1 MYLKL
6 NALRVAGAALLVA
19 PLLFIA
25 PVTRAAAQ
33 TSDQIVVATPPN
45 DSSGEVFYAAD
56 MGFFAKAG
64 LNVKVMPM
72 NNAGAVAP
80 AVVSGAVTIGGL
92 TVPSVAIAREKGVPI
107 TIIAPGSIYSS
118 AAPTSGIIVLK
129 NSPLRKAS
137 DLNGKTLATRDLSNM
152 SFYGANVWIDKNGGD
167 SKSVKWIEI
176 SDTAD
181 IAAMQQGRVDAASVS
196 EPALDDALHGE
207 GRLLGP
213 VYDAIGDKFLIAAF
227 FTTDDYAKAH
237 PDVMRKFADAIVAAG
252 KWANKNQ
259 AASAKILEKY
269 AGVPIPPG
277 YTRVTYA
284 ERLRAADAQPV
295 LDMLAHYGVL
305 KPNPRAADLFSSTVY
320 AP

>member
-1 MYLKL
+1 VILMSINRCRAVL
-6 NALRVAGAALLVA
+6 AGLVFLA
-19 PLLFIA
+19 SGTPA
-25 PVTRAAAQ
+25 SAQ
-33 TSDQIVVATPPN
+33 TGEQIVVATPPN

-92 TVPSVAIAREKGVPI
+92 TVPSIAIAHEKGVPI
-107 TIIAPGSIYSS
+107 TIVAPGSIYSS

-207 GRLLGP
+207 GRMLGP

-227 FTTDDYAKAH
+227 FTTEGYAKAH
-237 PDVMRKFADAIVAAG
+237 PDVMRKFAEAILAAG
-252 KWANKNQ
+252 KWANQNH

-295 LDMLAHYGVL
+295 LDMLATYGVL
-305 KPNPRAADLFSSTVY
+305 KPSPRAADLFSAAVY

>member
-1 MYLKL
+1 M
-6 NALRVAGAALLVA
+6 NAARIAAAALLVA
-19 PLLFIA
+19 PLLLMA
-25 PVTRAAAQ
+25 PGTRAAAQ
-33 TSDQIVVATPPN
+33 TGEQIVVATPPN

-129 NSPLRKAS
+129 NSPLRKAA

-152 SFYGANVWIDKNGGD
+152 SFYGANAWIDKNGGD

-207 GRLLGP
+207 GRMLGP

-237 PDVMRKFADAIVAAG
+237 PDVMRKFAEAIVAAG

-269 AGVPIPPG
+269 AGVPIPAG

-305 KPNPRAADLFSSTVY
+305 KPNPRAADLFSPTVY

>member
-1 MYLKL
+1 M
-6 NALRVAGAALLVA
+6 NAARIAAAALLVA
-19 PLLFIA
+19 PLLLMA
-25 PVTRAAAQ
+25 PGTRAAAQ
-33 TSDQIVVATPPN
+33 TGEQIVVATPPN

-129 NSPLRKAS
+129 NSPLRKAA
-137 DLNGKTLATRDLSNM
+137 DLNGKPLDTRDLSNKR
-152 SFYGANVWIDKNGGD
+152 FYGANAWIDKNGGD

-207 GRLLGP
+207 GRMLGP

-237 PDVMRKFADAIVAAG
+237 PDVMRKFAEAIVAAG

-269 AGVPIPPG
+269 AGVPIPAG

-305 KPNPRAADLFSSTVY
+305 KPNPRAPDLFSPTVY

>member
-1 MYLKL
+1 MIAK
-6 NALRVAGAALLVA
+6 RIVCAALLAA
-19 PLLFIA
+19 PLLCLS
-25 PVTRAAAQ
+25 PGTRVAAQ
-33 TSDQIVVATPPN
+33 TGDEIVVATPPN

-64 LNVKVMPM
+64 LNVKVMSM

-80 AVVSGAVTIGGL
+80 AVISGSVAIGGL
-92 TVPSVAIAREKGVPI
+92 TVPSVAVAREKGVPI

-118 AAPTSGIIVLK
+118 AAPTSGIFVLK
-129 NSPLRKAS
+129 NSPLHKAA
-137 DLNGKTLATRDLSNM
+137 DLNGKTLATRDLSNL
-152 SFYGANVWIDKNGGD
+152 SYYGANAWIDKNGGD
-167 SKSVKWIEI
+167 SKSVHWIEI

-181 IAAMQQGRVDAASVS
+181 IAAMQQGRIDAASVS

-207 GRLLGP
+207 GRMLGP

-227 FTTDDYAKAH
+227 FTTEAYAKAH
-237 PDVMRKFADAIVAAG
+237 PETMRKFAAAIIAAG
-252 KWANKNQ
+252 KWANQNH

-269 AGVPIPPG
+269 AGVPIPAG

-295 LDMLAHYGVL
+295 LDMLAGYGVI
-305 KPNPRAADLFSSTVY
+305 KPSPHAADLFSPTVY